1 MYLEFILI
9 GAAAIVIIV
18 ALLSS
23 KFVRAI
29 LQETIFRPHKHCE
42 IKVHEKGISVKNIE
56 PNQKMEE

>member
-9 GAAAIVIIV
+9 GAAAIVIII

-23 KFVRAI
+23 KFVRTI
-29 LQETIFRPHKHCE
+29 FQETILRPHKHCE

-56 PNQKMEE
+56 TKQKAED